1 MMLNLK
7 FDTKDDLVVDTA
19 IYILGLWYEQYFHA
33 DIKLEQRKIINKV
46 FLFLNKHTI
55 KHLENMNYDK
65 LLELNKNLNSVGMN
79 VEGGKI
85 ALDLL
90 DEMLQ
95 QIIIGKPN
103 YPDKDLLL
111 SAVEKMKEKIKNLNI

>member
-1 MMLNLK
+1 MLLNVK
-7 FDTKDDLVVDTA
+7 FDTKEDIVVDTA

-33 DIKLEQRKIINKV
+33 DINIEQRKIINKV

-65 LLELNKNLNSVGMN
+65 LLELNKNLNSAGMN
-79 VEGGKI
+79 DDGGKI
-85 ALDLL
+85 ALELL

-95 QIIIGKPN
+95 QIIINKPN

-111 SAVEKMKEKIKNLNI
+111 LSVEKMKSKIKNLNI